1 VTNLITIPFYEDRLI
16 AVAEPREGMPMVPA
30 RQFCERL
37 GLDWK
42 TQYRK
47 IMARESF
54 YGVVIMTTP
63 SDGGEQETIC
73 LPLSKLPVWLLSIHP
88 GKVKPELRA
97 TLERFQ
103 NEAADVLYR
112 HFFGKAKA
120 ADTPAPF
127 SEHDMTL
134 LARVTMGRIAED
146 ERLERQGRKGVGRH
160 LPTQEQ
166 IAEIRARYVGGMTPA
181 EITAISGWP
190 PMLLG
195 ALLDLDGWS
204 LTTPSW
210 RVMTAAGAT
219 ARELA
224 KADGHPAWLI
234 DLVVRTPPFRR
245 TGIVA
250 AAANG

>member
-1 VTNLITIPFYEDRLI
+1 MTSLITIPFYDDRLI
-16 AVAEPREGMPMVPA
+16 AAAVLRDGMPMIPA
-30 RQFCERL
+30 RQFSERL
-37 GLDWK
+37 GLAW
-42 TQYRK
+42 QVQHRK
-47 IMARESF
+47 LMARESL
-54 YGVVIMTTP
+54 YSVTIMVT
-63 SDGGEQETIC
+63 ETAEGPRDAVF